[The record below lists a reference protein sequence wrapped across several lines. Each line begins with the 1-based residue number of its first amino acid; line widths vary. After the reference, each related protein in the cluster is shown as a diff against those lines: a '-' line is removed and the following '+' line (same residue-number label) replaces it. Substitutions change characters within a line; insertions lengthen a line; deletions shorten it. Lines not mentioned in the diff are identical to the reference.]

1 MRFVLGINTLHCSNY
16 KTRRGLE
23 LSIRLFRLAFVSLP
37 PSVQYRR
44 MSTCC
49 GEGFTS
55 IEPWSIQGK
64 RGEVST
70 RKRR

>member
-1 MRFVLGINTLHCSNY
+1 MRFVLVINTLHCSNY

-23 LSIRLFRLAFVSLP
+23 LLLLP
-37 PSVQYRR
+37 HLIVQYIR
-44 MSTCC
+44 MSTGC